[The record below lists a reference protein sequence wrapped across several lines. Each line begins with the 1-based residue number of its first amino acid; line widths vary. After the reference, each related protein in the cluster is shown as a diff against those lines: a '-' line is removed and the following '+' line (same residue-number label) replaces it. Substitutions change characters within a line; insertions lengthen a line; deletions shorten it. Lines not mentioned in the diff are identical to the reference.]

1 MGRSKIQFKI
11 GHFWKNGGYSSSE
24 INALN
29 EPYNINII
37 LRQNPQNAILKTM
50 RNHIRLKGDSRA
62 YSHFMREEYQ
72 HCLENIVDA
81 PGPMITMPDDDT
93 FQLNKHFPLPI
104 PSIISSAATIA
115 TIVPFLKSS

>member
-11 GHFWKNGGYSSSE
+11 GHFWKNGVYSSSE

-50 RNHIRLKGDSRA
+50 RNHIILKGYSVA
-62 YSHFMREEYQ
+62 YSHFMRKEYQ
-72 HCLENIVDA
+72 HCLEKIVDA
-81 PGPMITMPDDDT
+81 PGPMITMSDADT
-93 FQLNKHFPLPI
+93 VEVNKHFPLPI